1 MWVLTIHSKADCHL
15 CGEWLLSTTYYLQW
29 KTLLEQIKTAW
40 NDISLEFIIK
50 VFTTVQMLDDRN
62 GSEDDHAEYS
72 SSSDECVGSD

>member
-1 MWVLTIHSKADCHL
+1 MATIVAV
-15 CGEWLLSTTYYLQW
+15 WRQRV
-29 KTLLEQIKTAW
+29 KTAW
-40 NDISLEFIIK
+40 NDISLPEFIIK